1 MRFSGERR
9 LKAKGIVIISPVVCK
24 GETAYIKLSGITGG
38 DGKHQS
44 CNSMCTVVIVQ
55 TGGYEKMTKR
65 HIHVYVLAVVTGVI
79 CIGWTLAT
87 GMERTGGALQPD
99 PADPVFTS
107 PSEPLPAVQ
116 YKIDAS
122 QSHFM
127 VKVFKDGLLSVL
139 AHDHSVA
146 IRDFSGVA
154 QFNPGPISPAS
165 LQITIKSESLAV
177 TDKVS
182 ASDRA
187 KIEKTMREE
196 VLEVDKYPEIVFKST
211 KIDIDKSENG
221 QYQAKVFGELT
232 LHGVTKSGLI
242 TAMVT
247 MSDNNLH
254 AKGNFDLHQ
263 TQYSIKPVSAGGG
276 TIKVK
281 DQLKFTFDIVAHP

>member
-1 MRFSGERR
+1 
-9 LKAKGIVIISPVVCK
+9 
-24 GETAYIKLSGITGG
+24 
-38 DGKHQS
+38 
-44 CNSMCTVVIVQ
+44 
-55 TGGYEKMTKR
+55 MTKR
-65 HIHVYVLAVVTGVI
+65 NIYGYVLAVAIGVI
-79 CIGWTLAT
+79 CIGWTLAA
-87 GMERTGGALQPD
+87 GMERTAGAIEPD
-99 PADPVFTS
+99 PAASVFTS

-127 VKVFKDGLLSVL
+127 VKVSKDGLLSVL
-139 AHDHSVA
+139 AHDHNVA

-154 QFNPGPISPAS
+154 QFNPGPSTPAS
-165 LQITIKSESLAV
+165 LQLTIKSESLAV

-211 KIDIDKSENG
+211 KIDIDKLENG

-232 LHGVTKSGLI
+232 LHGVTKTGLI
-242 TAMVT
+242 TATVV

-263 TQYSIKPVSAGGG
+263 SQYSIKPVSAGGG